1 MATHSSTLGWK
12 TPWTEEPGGLQ
23 PTGSQRVNTAGRLHF
38 HFLLF
43 MLDSPAREVTNQPH
57 FKEKLCRVAWC
68 NGGRSLQT
76 VRRWGSKQQRVA
88 SLLAWKTESRV
99 LRGAPRP
106 RPAEFGIQRTGLGE
120 DRRPRLQPPE
130 DLSPGQEPW
139 LQSCETVKSR
149 CFKSPCHHLLSWK

>member
-1 MATHSSTLGWK
+1 MTTHSVLSAEKSHGQRSLVGYS
-12 TPWTEEPGGLQ
+12 PPGRKE
-23 PTGSQRVNTAGRLHF
+23 SNTTVRLHF

-43 MLDSPAREVTNQPH
+43 MLDSPAPEVTNQLH

-68 NGGRSLQT
+68 NGGRPLQT

-88 SLLAWKTESRV
+88 SLLALKTQPRV

-120 DRRPRLQPPE
+120 DRGLQGARLCEGPDSSPRIWAQARNP
-130 DLSPGQEPW
+130 DYRA
-139 LQSCETVKSR
+139 VKR
-149 CFKSPCHHLLSWK
+149 

>member
-120 DRRPRLQPPE
+120 DRGLQGARPCEGP
-130 DLSPGQEPW
+130 DSSPLRIWARARNPDYRA
-139 LQSCETVKSR
+139 VKR
-149 CFKSPCHHLLSWK
+149 